1 VAGYLSKGRQAHFME
16 LSRKAYN
23 EPTYEGVKT
32 ELMRVKKQLSLLN
45 KSAVRSLKEGLE
57 QTLTLHRLGL
67 FEKPGK
73 GLKTTNWTESIMA
86 LTGQRTDRVDY
97 WRNSKHKDR
106 WLATALL
113 HIENRLN
120 RTRRY
125 KYLP

>member
-1 VAGYLSKGRQAHFME
+1 MCDGWEKGIRKAVEEVVGRYALIRRSQWHKREKVVGYLSKGRQAHF
-16 LSRKAYN
+16 R
-23 EPTYEGVKT
+23 
-32 ELMRVKKQLSLLN
+32 
-45 KSAVRSLKEGLE
+45 E